1 MNWTR
6 GAVSAH
12 ELEPGSH
19 PCCLTGRRAEAPITG
34 TPIAG
39 EPAYFGKDDRSF
51 SSPMEERDM
60 QTTRSKELANEYL
73 RLGGKR
79 LAKIDDNIVKIRHWE
94 DDTPEAEAFWQK
106 NIEPLDERRR
116 VEVETHLPTINDR

>member
-1 MNWTR
+1 MLFNCKTR
-6 GAVSAH
+6 GSADYRDADSRESRPISAV
-12 ELEPGSH
+12 
-19 PCCLTGRRAEAPITG
+19 
-34 TPIAG
+34 
-39 EPAYFGKDDRSF
+39 
-51 SSPMEERDM
+51 EEHDM
-60 QTTRSKELANEYL
+60 QTTRSKELADEYL